1 MKRTTSISKL
11 LAMHLAISGLAL
23 LPVMAAGAEAQLAT
37 MTPAGASVLW
47 ETQSSA
53 PQIQLSVTG
62 PEVAIRQLSN
72 GGAGL
77 SLSLTRADGTSM
89 PDGIYNWE
97 IRESYVGLN
106 DGVYDP
112 ANGRDAVDAASA
124 QARVHVEGRVQ
135 SGVFSIKNGLLVDS
149 AVTEESAQDAG
160 TAADKES
167 Q

>member
-1 MKRTTSISKL
+1 MKRTTRISKL

-23 LPVMAAGAEAQLAT
+23 LPVVAAHAETQLAT
-37 MTPAGASVLW
+37 MTPAGASVMW
-47 ETQSSA
+47 ETHSSA
-53 PQIQLSVTG
+53 PQLQLTVTG
-62 PEVAIRQLSN
+62 PEVAIRQVSN

-97 IRESYVGLN
+97 IRESYAGLN

-112 ANGRDAVDAASA
+112 ANGRDGVDAASA
-124 QARVHVEGRVQ
+124 QARIPVEGRVQ
-135 SGVFSIKNGLLVDS
+135 SGVFSIKNGFLVDS
-149 AVTEESAQDAG
+149 SLKEETAQDS
-160 TAADKES
+160 AAAAEKES

>member
-1 MKRTTSISKL
+1 MKRTTTISKL

-37 MTPAGASVLW
+37 MTPAGASVMW

-53 PQIQLSVTG
+53 PQMELSVTG
-62 PEVAIRQLSN
+62 PGVAIRQVRN

-77 SLSLTRADGTSM
+77 SLSLTRADGTSL
-89 PDGIYNWE
+89 PDGTYNWE
-97 IRESYVGLN
+97 IRESCAGLN

-112 ANGRDAVDAASA
+112 ANGRDAADAAST
-124 QARVHVEGRVQ
+124 QARIHVEGRVQ
-135 SGVFSIKNGLLVDS
+135 SGVFSIKNGFLVDS
-149 AVTEESAQDAG
+149 SLKEETAQE
-160 TAADKES
+160 TAASAEKES